1 MITNQPHDDGGPAF
15 PVPPDQA
22 VSTGD
27 YRDGMAVCAAGTGMT
42 LRDYFAAAALQ
53 GLLASGDFTAG
64 PGYDGDQ
71 SWMTSHLDE
80 FDDETNERIHKG
92 RRKFDF
98 PEAAWRCAD
107 AMLDA
112 RKEKA

>member
-1 MITNQPHDDGGPAF
+1 MNTTTSHDDGGWAF
-15 PVPPDQA
+15 PRPGSEYSAQN
-22 VSTGD
+22 
-27 YRDGMAVCAAGTGMT
+27 GMT

-64 PGYDGDQ
+64 PGYDGGQ

-80 FDDETNERIHKG
+80 FDDETNERIHEG

-107 AMLDA
+107 AMLAA